1 VKKPEEK
8 VKGGGKGHAM
18 YDALRRI
25 QDALDNNSPPL
36 PFDVALVTRVEPGWH
51 VVTRGDA
58 LAVRLDPRPG
68 ATAAQQTT
76 ADALVMGLD
85 LTAGGLA
92 SAEVL
97 ALREQG
103 KAILDALDGLGKILR
118 AEADVICSEFN
129 TLRAVVIGV
138 ATAVWDPASM
148 ANATGLTSP
157 AVAVPGAA
165 FGDCVDVC
173 APYDLAGVTAAAYVS
188 GADAVKVRLHNGT
201 GAAVNLASGA
211 WKVVVR
217 RHAALPPRDLGQLRT
232 AIRNRLD
239 SGAVDSPPP

>member
-1 VKKPEEK
+1 MSKKQG
-8 VKGGGKGHAM
+8 KGGGKDRKM
-18 YDALRRI
+18 YEALQRI
-25 QDALDNNSPPL
+25 RDALDSNSPPL
-36 PFDVALVTRVEPGWH
+36 PFDAALVAGPRPEWH
-51 VVTRGDA
+51 TVTRPDGVT
-58 LAVRLDPRPG
+58 VRLDPRPG

-85 LTAGGLA
+85 LTAGALVT
-92 SAEVL
+92 AEVL
-97 ALREQG
+97 SLREQA
-103 KAILDALDGLGKILR
+103 KAVLDTLEALGKILR
-118 AEADVICSEFN
+118 AQSDVIKDELN
-129 TLRAVVIGV
+129 TLRAVVVGV

-232 AIRNRLD
+232 AIRARLD
-239 SGAVDSPPP
+239 SGGVDAPPP